1 MPNAYPSLPQAEGTK
16 LVPRAG
22 TRLRY
27 AANGTV
33 RTRVES
39 SAPRYDPVLVHK
51 GLSLDQWSGVSG
63 LKTFYEANRG
73 AIVTV
78 AYGALESISLNC
90 VFAEKPFD
98 VEPQIG
104 NPGWF
109 NVTVYLVQAD

>member
-1 MPNAYPSLPQAEGTK
+1 MPNAYPSLPQGEGTK

-33 RTRVES
+33 RVRTES

-51 GLSLDQWSGVSG
+51 GVSLEDWST
-63 LKTFYEANRG
+63 LKTFYENNRG

-78 AYGALESISLNC
+78 AYGAVESLTIDC
-90 VFAEKPFD
+90 VFAERPFEC
-98 VEPQIG
+98 VPELG

-109 NVTVYLVQAD
+109 TVTTYLVQAD